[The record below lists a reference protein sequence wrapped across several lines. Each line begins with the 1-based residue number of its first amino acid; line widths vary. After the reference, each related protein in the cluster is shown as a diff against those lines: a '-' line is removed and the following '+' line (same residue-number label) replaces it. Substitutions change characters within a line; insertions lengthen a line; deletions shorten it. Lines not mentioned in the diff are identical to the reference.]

1 MRRNSL
7 FLLAFSVMALAF
19 LAFPS
24 VTFAGEVKEIIA
36 EGTYCMGDGETP
48 TVAEERA
55 LLQAKRVAV
64 EQAGTYV
71 ESYSKTLNY
80 QLTADEI
87 QVISSGVMEVTVLE
101 KQRTVTGS
109 SINFWVKIK
118 ALVSTD
124 RIEDMAAKVKE
135 KSLVEDY
142 KKLQEDY
149 DKSQQEV
156 VQLKQQLQQTTD
168 DKEKA
173 RIRSEISASESG
185 FQASSWLDRGNSLVA
200 SGNYYRAIEAYSQAI
215 RLSPS
220 NAKAYLNRGQAYI
233 MIGQYPLALA
243 DFDASLNLRP
253 DLVFAYY
260 GKAFAYDRLNHRAA
274 AIRTYRAYIEYA
286 PPEQQAYITKAQ
298 HRLRVLRYW
307 YY

>member
-1 MRRNSL
+1 MQRKSL
-7 FLLAFSVMALAF
+7 ILLVLLLLA

-24 VTFAGEVKEIIA
+24 MTSAAEVKEIIA

-87 QVISSGVMEVTVLE
+87 KVISSGVLEVTVLDRE
-101 KQRTVTGS
+101 RTVVGS
-109 SINFWVKIK
+109 SINFRVKIK

-124 RIEDMAAKVKE
+124 KIEDMAAKIKE
-135 KSLVEDY
+135 KSLVDDY

-156 VQLKQQLQQTTD
+156 AQLKQQLQQTSD
-168 DKEKA
+168 DTEKT
-173 RIRSEISASESG
+173 RIRTQITASETG
-185 FQASSWLDRGNSLVA
+185 FQANSWLERGNSALMA
-200 SGNYYRAIEAYSQAI
+200 GNFYRAIEAYTQAI
-215 RLSPS
+215 QFNPS
-220 NAKAYLNRGQAYI
+220 SAKAYLKRGHAYI
-233 MIGQYPLALA
+233 MTERYQLAIADYNSALA
-243 DFDASLNLRP
+243 IHP
-253 DLVFAYY
+253 GLVFAYY
-260 GKAFAYDRLNHRAA
+260 SKGFAYDRLGYRQA
-274 AIRTYRAYIEYA
+274 AIRAYRTYIEYA
-286 PPEQQAYITKAQ
+286 PAEQEFYIARAK
-298 HRLRVLRYW
+298 HRLRVLRLW
-307 YY
+307 